1 MLNKDYST
9 VFVSYSPDD
18 RSIVPAL
25 LRALIADKRIEIL
38 KSPELSNSVDDWHR
52 KLTSLIIRADAVMFV
67 MTPKSLS
74 SQVCCSHLECAAE
87 RNKRIVTA
95 VGADVAIDQMPDTL
109 LRSRKFRFTNPD
121 EFETSMPGFLD
132 ALKGAEPDEDDA
144 PDLSVLDVDAPLA
157 DDADDADIE
166 TEMHGVD
173 GEVETEFEDTTEDIR
188 DDTDVDDYT
197 GDDGNE
203 NGDDDDAPDDGESGT
218 EGNRESDE
226 LAGEDVKKIF
236 ISFSSHDR
244 AFVESLTDSVADR
257 EPVEIYSSPEL
268 STSLDEWRSNLE
280 DLVAEA
286 DLVLFV
292 HSRHSAVSEVCGWH
306 LEIAEKLE
314 KPVISVLA
322 EEVTDTP
329 PPPLPKNC
337 DEVSFIEE
345 ESFDEALDDFLD
357 LVFRDMANAE
367 ALSQAISERQE
378 MRGADTSQD
387 PAADAGRGKTGTA
400 TPPTDPIRLFVSYS
414 PKDRKFADELSE
426 ALNAE
431 DSLDLVP
438 MPKLGTSAAQRAVD
452 LEEAFVGIDT
462 LLFVL
467 SRHSVESEACGWHLE
482 AARTLGKRII
492 VVFTEGIPADSAPA
506 AIEGCTEV
514 FFTRRDDFRAALAE
528 LMSHLNADIGWIK
541 EHTRLGILA
550 REWDLHRQAGPQQL
564 DGEDRDRAL
573 KWLAKRP
580 AGAPPATDLQRAF
593 MSATPEK
600 ARQPS
605 IRRRAWIAGLAALI
619 AVTVAG
625 AGGAALVAYTEN
637 RKTVDLRQE
646 LTAAAARETLI
657 REASRAALE
666 RAEQAETAAT
676 RIAQEKRKAE
686 EDLARYL
693 AANDELVVDMA
704 RSLKKQTDVPKS
716 AIVAALEDLEARQAQ
731 AELDAGGAMERRHR
745 RARALLSFIDA
756 YLIVDEPKRALMRV
770 RGALSIM
777 QELVR
782 QTPENRTW
790 RRTLASIYQK
800 AGTVY
805 TEQGF
810 LDEALAAFTE
820 AQIVRERLVAEMP
833 EDAKLRWDLSLSY
846 DGVGNTQLAQGY
858 LIPALE
864 SYRNSLRNF
873 QGLSESDPENADWQH
888 GMSVGH
894 SKLAVVHLKMNDRE
908 KALAEL
914 KKGRAIAEKLALVF
928 PDQNRWKRDLE
939 WFESEITALEN

>member
-74 SQVCCSHLECAAE
+74 SQVCRSHLECAAE

-95 VGADVAIDQMPDTL
+95 VGADVAIDQMPDAL
-109 LRSRKFRFTNPD
+109 LRSTKFRFTNPD
-121 EFETSMPGFLD
+121 EFETSMPGFLA
-132 ALKGAEPDEDDA
+132 ALKGAEPDEDDV
-144 PDLSVLDVDAPLA
+144 PDLSVLDADEPLA
-157 DDADDADIE
+157 DEDDADIE
-166 TEMHGVD
+166 TEPDGVD
-173 GEVETEFEDTTEDIR
+173 GEPENDIEGTTEVI
-188 DDTDVDDYT
+188 
-197 GDDGNE
+197 GDDAGEEDYVVVDE
-203 NGDDDDAPDDGESGT
+203 NQDDDAPDDGESEN
-218 EGNRESDE
+218 EGDDETDE
-226 LAGEDVKKIF
+226 LSGEDVKKIF
-236 ISFSSHDR
+236 ISFSSRDR
-244 AFVESLTDSVADR
+244 AFVENLTDSVADR

-322 EEVTDTP
+322 EEVADTP

-337 DEVSFIEE
+337 DEVSFVEE
-345 ESFDEALDDFLD
+345 ESFDEALDDFID

-378 MRGADTSQD
+378 TRQ
-387 PAADAGRGKTGTA
+387 AATDEETAANAGREETESA
-400 TPPTDPIRLFVSYS
+400 TPPADPIRLFVSYS

-431 DSLDLVP
+431 NSLDLVP
-438 MPKLGTSAAQRAVD
+438 MPKLGTTAEQRAID
-452 LEEAFVGIDT
+452 LEEAFVEIDT

-482 AARTLGKRII
+482 AANKLGKRII
-492 VVFTEGIPADSAPA
+492 VVFTEGIPAESAPA
-506 AIEGCTEV
+506 IIEGCTEV

-528 LMSHLNADIGWIK
+528 LMDHLNADIGWIK
-541 EHTRLGILA
+541 EHTRLGVLA
-550 REWDLHRQAGPQQL
+550 REWDRYRRAGPQQL

-580 AGAPPATDLQRAF
+580 AAAPPVTDLQRAF
-593 MSATPEK
+593 ISAAPET

-605 IRRRAWIAGLAALI
+605 SRRRAWIAGLAALA

-637 RKTVDLRQE
+637 RKTTELRQE
-646 LTAAAARETLI
+646 LSAAAARETLI

-666 RAEQAETAAT
+666 RAEKAEAAT
-676 RIAQEKRKAE
+676 TRTAQEKRKAE
-686 EDLARYL
+686 EDLARHL
-693 AANDELVVDMA
+693 AANDGLVVEMA

-731 AELDAGGAMERRHR
+731 AELDAGGALERRHR

-873 QGLSESDPENADWQH
+873 QGLSEADPENADWQH

-914 KKGRAIAEKLALVF
+914 KEGRAIAEKLALVF